1 MHWDLGLSYSTVEF
15 TALYYEVL
23 FKKKKGVFDI
33 EHLHLQP
40 EEQQTFCS
48 GYDSREE
55 VFDQYVYERRRV
67 WETIGVEMER
77 GTGGWTLK
85 SHSLSPL
92 CLI

>member
-23 FKKKKGVFDI
+23 LKKKKGVFDI

-55 VFDQYVYERRRV
+55 VF
-67 WETIGVEMER
+67 
-77 GTGGWTLK
+77 
-85 SHSLSPL
+85 
-92 CLI
+92 